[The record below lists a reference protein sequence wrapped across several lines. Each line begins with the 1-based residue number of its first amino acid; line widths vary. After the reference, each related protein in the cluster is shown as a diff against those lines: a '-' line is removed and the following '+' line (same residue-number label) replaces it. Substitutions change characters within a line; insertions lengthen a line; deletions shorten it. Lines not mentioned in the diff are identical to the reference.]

1 MEVLLFQYIGGENK
15 MNEEYWRLIQLKKS
29 LEILKEQENGTITRT
44 EIDDMNRNIQ
54 ITKLCYNDGYNEGFQ
69 KGKLKQ
75 KKEEL
80 EFLRKWLNGDGA
92 LADIL
97 KRIKQLKKEIGEE
110 KQDDE

>member
-1 MEVLLFQYIGGENK
+1 

-69 KGKLKQ
+69 KGKLEQ

-80 EFLRKWLNGDGA
+80 RFLKERCIYCMI
-92 LADIL
+92 ADE
-97 KRIKQLKKEIGEE
+97 RIKQLQEEIGGG
-110 KQDDE
+110 KTR